1 MRENCR
7 GKKYFL
13 TNLDTRRKK
22 GSVTKIWLCKVMSE
36 KRGWQVTKSPPL
48 NLPLFKC
55 SFSGPGYLCF
65 CGRRAIHICNI
76 YTYKQKISYSHVFLI
91 FHFPF
96 SSSFN
101 FRLKKTFMFSGKKT
115 NTIFP
120 DFTKKIKP
128 WCEYFRK
135 TMFSEHLKKTSYFHV
150 FFWERS
156 SFPLC
161 LKNKIIF

>member
-36 KRGWQVTKSPPL
+36 KRGLQVTKSPPL
-48 NLPLFKC
+48 NPPLFKC

-101 FRLKKTFMFSGKKT
+101 FRLKKTFHVFGEKNKYHLSRFYKKDQALVRVFWKNHVFRT
-115 NTIFP
+115 FEENIFP
-120 DFTKKIKP
+120 CIFL
-128 WCEYFRK
+128 RK
-135 TMFSEHLKKTSYFHV
+135 VILPFVSKE
-150 FFWERS
+150 
-156 SFPLC
+156 
-161 LKNKIIF
+161 